1 MRCLQLPEMPASSRR
16 LARLDP
22 RRGPRPRC
30 PLVASFSTRPAADA
44 LRSRFGDYAGTGHTT
59 AGRPR
64 DRFRGNHPSRV
75 GVERAWLW
83 AAALVWLH
91 WGSPARPRTYGWPP
105 SPGVRRAI
113 HRTVGFCESRQLQTA
128 THRAIDTTA
137 ATASIFPHNS
147 RAYPRTTEAPIRRSK
162 ASSETASTKTCCHC
176 DLRSS
181 AR

>member
-137 ATASIFPHNS
+137 ATARSS
-147 RAYPRTTEAPIRRSK
+147 RTTAVRTLARRRPRLEEAKPVPRRPVPRRV
-162 ASSETASTKTCCHC
+162 ATAI
-176 DLRSS
+176 
-181 AR
+181 